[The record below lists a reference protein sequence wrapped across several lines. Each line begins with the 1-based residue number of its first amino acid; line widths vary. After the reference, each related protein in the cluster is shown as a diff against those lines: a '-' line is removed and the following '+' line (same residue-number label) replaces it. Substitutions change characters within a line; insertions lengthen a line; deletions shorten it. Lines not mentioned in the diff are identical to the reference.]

1 MAVQKDTNGLE
12 TYSML
17 INGARVASS
26 DGAVFNSNNPYTG
39 LPWATAPEA
48 TEDDVNRA
56 VMSARAAFNSP
67 EWGRSSPAFRAKLL
81 RNLGALIEKHGDELA
96 RVQVLENGKL
106 LRELGPQ
113 TNALA
118 GHCYFFSG
126 LAETIFGHTIPVS
139 IPNTVNYTVREPIGV
154 VAAITPWN
162 SPLALLM
169 WKLAPAVAAGNTI
182 VIKPS
187 EVTPISTLLL
197 ADLIVEAGFPAGVV
211 NVVTGQGQVGAWL
224 TEHPEI
230 DKIAFTGSTHVG
242 RMVSMTAAKDFKR
255 YSLEL
260 GGKSPNIVFA
270 DSDIDNA
277 VNGVIAGIFAATG
290 QTCLAGSRVLVEDS
304 VYDEFTKKLVAR
316 TEKIVIG
323 DPNDPKTE
331 MGTLACKA
339 QYEKVL
345 KYLEIGKSEGAT
357 LLAGGKHP
365 TSPELQTGL
374 FVEPTIFG
382 DVKNSMRIARE
393 EIFGP
398 VASVIRFK
406 TEEEAIQIAND
417 TKFGLAA
424 GVWTNDLKRAHRVVA
439 RLRAGTVWVN
449 NYRRTNYAMPF
460 GGYGES
466 GVGRENGVDSVY
478 EYTEVKSVW
487 IDIGGVVADPFN
499 PRAGQTPPK

>member
-1 MAVQKDTNGLE
+1 MYIDGEWVD
-12 TYSML
+12 
-17 INGARVASS
+17 SS
-26 DGAVFNSNNPYTG
+26 DGGTFESINPYANQ
-39 LPWATAPEA
+39 PWAVAPEA
-48 TEDDVNRA
+48 TASDVDRA
-56 VMSARAAFNSP
+56 VMAARKAFRSK
-67 EWGRSSPAFRAKLL
+67 EWGDVTPAFRAKLL
-81 RNLGALIEKHGDELA
+81 RKLGTLIEEAGDEMA

-126 LAETIFGHTIPVS
+126 LAETIFGQTIPVS
-139 IPNTVNYTVREPIGV
+139 IPNTVNFTVREPIGV
-154 VAAITPWN
+154 IAAITPWN

-169 WKLAPAVAAGNTI
+169 WKFAPAIATGNTM
-182 VIKPS
+182 VVKPS
-187 EVTPISTLLL
+187 EVTPISTLLFAQL
-197 ADLIVEAGFPAGVV
+197 VEKAGFPKGVF

-224 TEHPEI
+224 TEHPEVN
-230 DKIAFTGSTHVG
+230 KIAFTGSTHIG
-242 RMVSMTAAKDFKR
+242 RAVAMTGAKDFKR
-255 YSLEL
+255 VSLEL

-270 DSDIDNA
+270 DCDIDNA

-316 TEKIVIG
+316 TEQIVIG

-331 MGTLACKA
+331 MGTLACRA

-345 KYLEIGKSEGAT
+345 SYFKIGVEEGAT
-357 LLAGGKHP
+357 LLTGGQAATGGPHGD
-365 TSPELQTGL
+365 GL
-374 FVEPTIFG
+374 FVKPTIFG
-382 DVKNSMRIARE
+382 DVKNTMRIAKE

-398 VASVIRFK
+398 VASVIRF
-406 TEEEAIQIAND
+406 TSEEEAIEIAND
-417 TKFGLAA
+417 TRFGLAA
-424 GVWTNDLKRAHRVVA
+424 GIWSNDVKRVHRVA
-439 RLRAGTVWVN
+439 AKLRAGTVWVN

-466 GVGRENGVDSVY
+466 GLGRENGVESIH

-487 IDIGGVVADPFN
+487 IDIGGKVADPFN

>member
-1 MAVQKDTNGLE
+1 M
-12 TYSML
+12 
-17 INGARVASS
+17 
-26 DGAVFNSNNPYTG
+26 
-39 LPWATAPEA
+39 
-48 TEDDVNRA
+48 
-56 VMSARAAFNSP
+56 
-67 EWGRSSPAFRAKLL
+67 
-81 RNLGALIEKHGDELA
+81 
-96 RVQVLENGKL
+96 
-106 LRELGPQ
+106 
-113 TNALA
+113 
-118 GHCYFFSG
+118 
-126 LAETIFGHTIPVS
+126 
-139 IPNTVNYTVREPIGV
+139 REPIGV

-230 DKIAFTGSTHVG
+230 DKIAVTGSTHVG

-304 VYDEFTKKLVAR
+304 IYDEFTKKLVAR

-357 LLAGGKHP
+357 LLTGGKHP

-406 TEEEAIQIAND
+406 TEEEAIEIAND

-487 IDIGGVVADPFN
+487 IDIGGAVADPFN

>member
-1 MAVQKDTNGLE
+1 MAGESLLE

-17 INGARVASS
+17 INGEWVGAA
-26 DGAVFNSNNPYTG
+26 DGGTFNSLNPYTG
-39 LPWATAPEA
+39 KAWATAPEA
-48 TEDDVNRA
+48 TKDDVDRA
-56 VMSARAAFNSP
+56 VRAARAAFNSP
-67 EWGRSSPAFRAKLL
+67 TWSGATPAYRAKLL
-81 RNLGALIEKHGDELA
+81 RNLGALIEQNGDEMA

-126 LAETIFGHTIPVS
+126 LAETIFGQTIPVS

-154 VAAITPWN
+154 VAAVTPWN

-169 WKLAPAVAAGNTI
+169 WKLAPAIAAGNTI

-197 ADLIVEAGFPAGVV
+197 ADLVIKAGFPAGVV

-224 TEHPEI
+224 TEHEEV
-230 DKIAFTGSTHVG
+230 DKIAFTGSTHIG
-242 RMVSMTAAKDFKR
+242 RQVAMTAAKNFKR
-255 YSLEL
+255 VSLEL
-260 GGKSPNIVFA
+260 GGKSPNIIFGDA
-270 DSDIDNA
+270 DIDNA

-290 QTCLAGSRVLVEDS
+290 QTCLAGSRVLVENS
-304 VYDEFTKKLVAR
+304 IYDEFIGKLVAR
-316 TEKIVIG
+316 TKKIIIG
-323 DPNDPKTE
+323 DPNDPTTE

-339 QYEKVL
+339 QYDKVL
-345 KYLEIGKSEGAT
+345 SYFEIGKAEGAT
-357 LLAGGKHP
+357 LLTGGVRPSDPK
-365 TSPELQTGL
+365 LKDGL

-382 DVKNSMRIARE
+382 DVTNDMRIARE

-398 VASVIRFK
+398 VASVIRFD
-406 TEEEAIQIAND
+406 TEEEAIAIAND

-424 GVWTNDLKRAHRVVA
+424 GVWSNDVKRVHRVVA
-439 RLRAGTVWVN
+439 KLRAGTVWVN
-449 NYRRTNYAMPF
+449 NYRRTSYAMPF

-466 GVGRENGVDSVY
+466 GIGRENGADSIH

-487 IDIGGVVADPFN
+487 IDIGGKVADPFN
-499 PRAGQTPPK
+499 PRAGNTPPK

>member
-1 MAVQKDTNGLE
+1 
-12 TYSML
+12 
-17 INGARVASS
+17 
-26 DGAVFNSNNPYTG
+26 
-39 LPWATAPEA
+39 
-48 TEDDVNRA
+48 
-56 VMSARAAFNSP
+56 
-67 EWGRSSPAFRAKLL
+67 
-81 RNLGALIEKHGDELA
+81 
-96 RVQVLENGKL
+96 
-106 LRELGPQ
+106 
-113 TNALA
+113 
-118 GHCYFFSG
+118 
-126 LAETIFGHTIPVS
+126 
-139 IPNTVNYTVREPIGV
+139 
-154 VAAITPWN
+154 
-162 SPLALLM
+162 
-169 WKLAPAVAAGNTI
+169 
-182 VIKPS
+182 
-187 EVTPISTLLL
+187 
-197 ADLIVEAGFPAGVV
+197 
-211 NVVTGQGQVGAWL
+211 
-224 TEHPEI
+224 
-230 DKIAFTGSTHVG
+230 
-242 RMVSMTAAKDFKR
+242 MVSMTAAKDFKR